1 MEQDHFRELIALDE
15 GASLEFKR
23 SLSDSDRICQ
33 TICAFANTAGG
44 LIIFGVQKQ
53 GRSPVFA
60 GIGDTDAAQRELQ
73 NWIHN
78 NLRPQVRYGLGT
90 ARLDGKQFV
99 LLTVEPLP
107 LSEICSFKHGVWRR
121 SGSANI
127 ELSGENL
134 VAFLRER
141 GMLSFEELH
150 SPARL
155 EDMDTEKIRNLLRA
169 RNVLPGEHEPINYR
183 TVLESMGVAVTLG
196 RFILK
201 KSAPLFFAKDV
212 SKFQPNCE
220 VRIVRF
226 RGNES
231 ALESKEEDRRY
242 VDTIPELLRAT
253 FDAII
258 RMVGTVPV
266 IREGRRVE
274 IPAVLPE
281 VIREAL
287 TNAVGHRDY
296 IDPNGILVEIFDD
309 RLQITN
315 PGSLLSGQTLRNFA
329 DTRRHRNPT
338 VHRLLNDA
346 GWGEGLYF
354 GIKLMYRKL
363 RESGLPDPEFQD
375 LGGYFRIVLHTAR
388 SQRKRKPV
396 NLVNERQ
403 AKALAYLEKHE
414 SIRTKEYARIVGVS
428 SVTAVKD
435 INELVRQGKLRKVG
449 RYRGAHYTKP

>member
-1 MEQDHFRELIALDE
+1 MEQSLFKELAALDE

-23 SLSDSDRICQ
+23 SLSDSDKICQ
-33 TICAFANTAGG
+33 TICAFANTTGG
-44 LIIFGVQKQ
+44 LVVFGIQKQ
-53 GRSPVFA
+53 GRKPIFA

-78 NLRPQVRYGLGT
+78 NLRPQLRYSLDT
-90 ARLDGKQFV
+90 ARLEGRQFV
-99 LLTVEPLP
+99 LLTIEPLP

-127 ELSGENL
+127 ELSGEHL
-134 VAFLRER
+134 VTFLRER

-155 EDMDTEKIRNLLRA
+155 GDMDTGKIRNLLRA
-169 RNVLPGEHEPINYR
+169 RRVVPEEHEPINYR
-183 TVLESMGVAVTLG
+183 TVLESMGVAVTLD

-226 RGNES
+226 RGGEHT
-231 ALESKEEDRRY
+231 LEAKDEDKRH
-242 VDTIPELLRAT
+242 VDTIPELLRTA

-258 RMVGTVPV
+258 RMVGAVSA
-266 IREGRRVE
+266 IKHGQRAD
-274 IPAVLPE
+274 IPALPAE
-281 VIREAL
+281 VVREAL

-296 IDPNGILVEIFDD
+296 IDPNGILVEVYDD

-315 PGSLLSGQTLRNFA
+315 PGSLLSGQTIKNFA

-354 GIKLMYRKL
+354 GIKLMYRKM
-363 RESGLPDPEFQD
+363 REGGFPDPEFQD
-375 LGGYFRIVLHTAR
+375 LGGYFRVVLHTAR
-388 SQRKRKPV
+388 SHRKRKPMDV
-396 NLVNERQ
+396 VNERQ
-403 AKALAYLEKHE
+403 AKAIAYLERHK
-414 SIRTKEYARIVGVS
+414 SIRTSEYARIVEVS
-428 SVTAVKD
+428 TVTAVKD
-435 INELVRQGKLRKVG
+435 LNELVRQGRLKKVG
-449 RYRGAHYTKP
+449 TYRGAHYTKS